1 MHIYMEIWDI
11 DFFVE
16 YNMRSLL
23 MYEKIS
29 GKSFNPNNL
38 KDYYFPNNLED
49 LCKLFYCCVVTSER
63 ASELLDITYEEFIDE
78 LGTSFDYYVL
88 LTDFASFLN
97 DIKRLDGKF
106 LSGGESQEEEA
117 NEEEADEE

>member
-1 MHIYMEIWDI
+1 MFINEPMKIKGVDVL
-11 DFFVE
+11 VE
-16 YNMRSLL
+16 YNMRALL
-23 MYEKIS
+23 MYKKFS
-29 GKSFNPNNL
+29 GQSFNP
-38 KDYYFPNNLED
+38 DNLED
-49 LCKLFYCCVVTSER
+49 FCFPKTLEGLCKLLYCCVVIGTSDF
-63 ASELLDITYEEFIDE
+63 DITYDEFIDE

-117 NEEEADEE
+117 NEE